1 MSKKEVFEV
10 AVFDS
15 FDDSNAI
22 VIEGGLSYEDALEK
36 ATNIFETG
44 EQDNYWTVA
53 LSTGAIVTFTQ
64 DRIRI
69 TNSYTLRRGISDEEM
84 KKIIS

>member
-1 MSKKEVFEV
+1 M
-10 AVFDS
+10 AVLQLQEMIQVKTPLGDGY
-15 FDDSNAI
+15 AI
-22 VIEGGLSYEDALEK
+22 
-36 ATNIFETG
+36 IFETG

-53 LSTGAIVTFTQ
+53 LENGAIVTFTQ

-69 TNSYTLRRGISDEEM
+69 ANSYTHRRGISDEQM